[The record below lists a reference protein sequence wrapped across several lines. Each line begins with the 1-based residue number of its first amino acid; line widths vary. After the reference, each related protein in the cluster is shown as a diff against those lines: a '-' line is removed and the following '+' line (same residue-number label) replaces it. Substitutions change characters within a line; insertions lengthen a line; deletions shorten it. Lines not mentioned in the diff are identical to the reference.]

1 MNDLKEILARRNQLA
16 AKTKVALVP
25 DATATVEV
33 FVSTPPQFQL
43 VMKMLRGVEIP
54 ERIGS
59 PSPRREIGFIL
70 ESSTINGLHEKN
82 RKKRVSICLV
92 DRWKIEAMSLE
103 LYNHGF

>member
-1 MNDLKEILARRNQLA
+1 MNNLKEILARRNQLA

-59 PSPRREIGFIL
+59 PSQRREIGCVCF
-70 ESSTINGLHEKN
+70 
-82 RKKRVSICLV
+82 
-92 DRWKIEAMSLE
+92 
-103 LYNHGF
+103 GFF